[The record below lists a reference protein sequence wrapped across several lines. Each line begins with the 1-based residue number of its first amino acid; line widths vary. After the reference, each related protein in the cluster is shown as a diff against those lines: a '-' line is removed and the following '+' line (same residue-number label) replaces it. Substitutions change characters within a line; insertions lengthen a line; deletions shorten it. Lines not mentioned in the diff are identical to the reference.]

1 MRVVRKRMQSI
12 LIIIMLLIFL
22 LIGRLVQIQLIST
35 ESFSNHNVNLI
46 EESVHQRTQEMVV
59 DDGRGKFIDRNGQ
72 SLTSVTNNRLVLFP
86 FLNEMKWPMQQV
98 STITGISTVEMV
110 TKLKDTRSPVAVG
123 DHLTIDQLKQVNELK
138 IPGVFG
144 VPLKDNRPIP
154 IAEHVIGLVRQSQ
167 EKIVAQYEDKLKS
180 GELKTNTPIGITGMQ
195 KTFDE
200 FLLPQQESKLLYHV
214 DRFGGPMF
222 GIDVKYTGDANPFY
236 PVNVK
241 TTLDLTIQE
250 KVEELLE
257 QYNLKEGGVV
267 LLDIEKSNILAMA
280 SRPNINQTHPY
291 EEKAKGLYNRMLIP
305 QVPGS
310 VFKTVTA
317 AAAVEE
323 GVLAPNMTFNCD
335 QSIYDQPLENGHQKG
350 MLSFEESF
358 AQSCNKTFAQLAKQM
373 SEKNPDSLDQ
383 YAQKLGLT
391 DPVGWSGD
399 VFHFD
404 HFTQLQEGKGTVWQK
419 DTNKHVPNAISQT
432 AIGQLDVKL
441 TPLAVANMMATI
453 ARGGEKRQVKIVDEI
468 QYKNKASLYTFK
480 NKKLP
485 GENIEKQTVREL
497 QQLLSQVVQSDD
509 GTGRRF
515 RDLPYSV
522 AGKSGTAEIDVE
534 NEIVNKWFAGYF
546 PADKPK
552 YALVVVDLNTK
563 STISSTNQVFYDIVK
578 EMYDLNHQ

>member
-1 MRVVRKRMQSI
+1 MQSI

-86 FLNEMKWPMQQV
+86 FLNEMQWPMQQV

-110 TKLKDTRSPVAVG
+110 TKLKDKKSPVAVG

-144 VPLKDNRPIP
+144 VPLKDERPVP

-180 GELKTNTPIGITGMQ
+180 GELKVTTPIGITGMQ

-257 QYNLKEGGVV
+257 KYNLKEGGVV

-291 EEKAKGLYNRMLIP
+291 EEKNKGLYNRMLMP

-323 GVLAPNMTFNCD
+323 GILTPNMTFNCN
-335 QSIYDQPLENGHQKG
+335 QSIYDESLENDHQKG

-373 SEKNPDSLDQ
+373 SEKKPDSLDQ
-383 YAQKLGLT
+383 YARKLGVT

-404 HFTQLQEGKGTVWQK
+404 HFTQLQEGKGTVWKK
-419 DTNKHVPNAISQT
+419 DANKRVPNAISQT

-453 ARGGEKRQVKIVDEI
+453 ARGGEKRQVKVVDEI
-468 QYKNKASLYTFK
+468 QYKNNTSLYTFK
-480 NKKLP
+480 NKKLS
-485 GENIEKQTVREL
+485 GESIKKPTVKEL
-497 QQLLSQVVQSDD
+497 QKLLSQVVQSED

-515 RDLPYSV
+515 QDLPYSV

-563 STISSTNQVFYDIVK
+563 STISSTNQIFYDIVK